1 MNLALAAAM
10 TALEA
15 DPNLPGLGYALNPE
29 CMTTELRRA
38 IRPLVPSDA
47 RIVGVRSRVLAYK
60 PGRRCVIAYQ
70 VDVRCG
76 AVHSSVGLVGKM
88 RARKNGERAY
98 ALLRTM
104 WDAGF
109 AADSADAISVP
120 QPIGVVAACGMW
132 LQRHIDGPTLTMRL
146 ARPDGVSLAERVA
159 DAAHKLHRAHVPA
172 AHRHTIADEVRILD
186 RCFADVAA
194 AMPDLAARLARL
206 ADACHRIA
214 AVLPEPAWCGSHRD
228 FYSDQ
233 LLLDRDQR
241 LFVIDFDL
249 YCEADPGLDVG
260 NFLGHVTE
268 HALRHCGGDASA
280 LEAVEHALQRRFG
293 QLAGSDAAFASRAYA
308 ALTIARHV
316 YLSRRHADRHHTT
329 RALLTLAEER
339 VQAIAA
345 EGGHA

>member
-1 MNLALAAAM
+1 MNLTLAAAV

-15 DPNLPGLGYALNPE
+15 DPNLPGLAYALNPE
-29 CMTTELRRA
+29 YMGAELRRA

-47 RIVGVRSRVLAYK
+47 RIASVRSRVLAYK
-60 PGRRCVIAYQ
+60 PGRRCVIAYE
-70 VDVRCG
+70 VELRCG
-76 AVHSSVGLVGKM
+76 AAQLSVGIVGKM
-88 RARKNGERAY
+88 RARKNGARAC

-120 QPIGVVAACGMW
+120 EPMGVVAACGMW
-132 LQRHIDGPTLTMRL
+132 LQRRIDGPTLTLRL
-146 ARPDGVSLAERVA
+146 ARPDAVALAERVA
-159 DAAHKLHRAHVPA
+159 DAAHKLHLAGVPA
-172 AHRHTIADEVRILD
+172 AQRHTVADEVRILD
-186 RCFADVAA
+186 RCFAAVAQ
-194 AMPDLAARLARL
+194 AMPELAARLARL
-206 ADACHRIA
+206 ADACHRIGA
-214 AVLPEPAWCGSHRD
+214 MLPEPAWCGSHRD

-233 LLLDRDQR
+233 LLLDRDRR
-241 LFVIDFDL
+241 LFLIDFDL

-268 HALRHCGGDASA
+268 HALRHCGDASA
-280 LEAVEHALQRRFG
+280 LDAVERALQLRFG
-293 QLAGSDAAFASRAYA
+293 RLAGSDAAFASRAYA

-316 YLSRRHADRHHTT
+316 YLSRRSADRHHTT
-329 RALLTLAEER
+329 GALLTLAEER